1 MTAMKAY
8 ASRGFNA
15 HALDSPGRRRCGS
28 TRYLWQHALSM
39 DVRAAIQDVV
49 REQGESMVVFEMPRP
64 SLTLG
69 VQKRSADDLS

>member
-1 MTAMKAY
+1 
-8 ASRGFNA
+8 
-15 HALDSPGRRRCGS
+15 
-28 TRYLWQHALSM
+28 M

-49 REQGESMVVFEMPRP
+49 REQGESMMVFEMPRP